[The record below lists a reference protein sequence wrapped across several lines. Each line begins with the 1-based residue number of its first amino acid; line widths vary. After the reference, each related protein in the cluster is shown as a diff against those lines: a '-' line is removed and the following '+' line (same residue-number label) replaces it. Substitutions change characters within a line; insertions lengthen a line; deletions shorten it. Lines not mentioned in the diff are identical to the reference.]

1 MKKRFLTLV
10 IVLFAM
16 SAQAQLKIHQNG
28 LVSLGTLSPSLKS
41 GVQILPSCSYFNS
54 SVSQAWSW
62 VSLSQPKHI
71 EAKSWIV
78 VYPNSNR
85 HVFSVTGE
93 GSVYYGCLLL
103 NKSHDGA
110 LNEERNRHSEKI
122 DAEQAKAVINSI
134 SGFYYKPDK
143 MEFPNLEG
151 NEFVEPEAI
160 PELMADHEKRF
171 VGLSSRELSDAF
183 PDAVR
188 SDADGHKCID
198 YNAVVTMLVEVV
210 KKQDEEIGLLRKT
223 LEEHGLLK
231 PQ

>member
-1 MKKRFLTLV
+1 M
-10 IVLFAM
+10 
-16 SAQAQLKIHQNG
+16 
-28 LVSLGTLSPSLKS
+28 GTLSPSLKS

-62 VSLSQPKHI
+62 VSLSQPKDDK
-71 EAKSWIV
+71 AKSWIV
-78 VYPNSNR
+78 VNPNSNW

-103 NKSHDGA
+103 NRSQDGS
-110 LNEERNRHSEKI
+110 LDEERNRHSEKI

-134 SGFYYKPDK
+134 SGFYYKPDNT
-143 MEFPNLEG
+143 EFPDFEG

-160 PELMADHEKRF
+160 PELMADYGKRI
-171 VGLSSRELSDAF
+171 VGLSSRELCEAF

-210 KKQDEEIGLLRKT
+210 KKQDEEIELLRET
-223 LEEHGLLK
+223 LVEHGLLE